1 MDVRKLIPKDKS
13 DFDSVNKLK
22 ECNKD
27 TLRPI
32 IPDLLIWLQDINWPI
47 ASEISNILIQ
57 FDEELI
63 PHIMTIL
70 NSDDT
75 IWKYWILTKI
85 VSRITLGA
93 RAELRQDLIKLSN
106 HPKPDEVAEG
116 MDELAQELLIGLA
129 L

>member
-13 DFDSVNKLK
+13 DFDRVKKLK

-27 TLRPI
+27 TLRAI
-32 IPDLLIWLQDINWPI
+32 IPELLIWLQDINWPI

-63 PHIMTIL
+63 PHIRTIL

-93 RAELRQDLIKLSN
+93 RAELRQDLIRLSN